1 MPSNYIIC
9 STQRSGSSFFC
20 ECLSRAGCLGTP
32 AEWLVFLEFNASSL
46 GSEDAELKNKPLAE
60 VIRERAERQR
70 NLSGSEVVGWKIMW
84 STMTHM
90 KGKLKR
96 ENDAILNS
104 DFIATVF
111 EQPKFIYFERSNK
124 IAQAISHVILSK
136 TQISHVRDE
145 HQLETFESKK
155 VQLDI
160 KNDEITTFLR
170 KQLADERGW
179 TAFFQQNNID
189 PLRIVYEDFCN
200 DVAAGVTNVAQFLDV
215 VIDDSAL
222 SEVSRS
228 LTLRKTRSEFER
240 DLAQR
245 YLTSLVNL
253 TG

>member
-1 MPSNYIIC
+1 
-9 STQRSGSSFFC
+9 
-20 ECLSRAGCLGTP
+20 
-32 AEWLVFLEFNASSL
+32 
-46 GSEDAELKNKPLAE
+46 
-60 VIRERAERQR
+60 
-70 NLSGSEVVGWKIMW
+70 
-84 STMTHM
+84 
-90 KGKLKR
+90 
-96 ENDAILNS
+96 
-104 DFIATVF
+104 
-111 EQPKFIYFERSNK
+111 
-124 IAQAISHVILSK
+124 
-136 TQISHVRDE
+136 VRDE